1 MASMT
6 FSKKVIR
13 ATVTLDKSGMN
24 NQKVF
29 EGFATHVS
37 ISKTGGVDFAQC
49 AIEIYGLTLD
59 VMAQLTVLSFRPL
72 GRRWNLLAIEAGESG
87 GTLSSIFQGEVTSAY
102 ADLNGSSP
110 VLKMEAKTGAYPIL
124 DPTPQYAVSGQQSAG
139 EVLQMLASQTGKTFK
154 NEGVDAT
161 LSDCVI
167 TGDPI
172 TKMRAVA
179 DAVGADLIIDD
190 DQIALVPRGKVR
202 QVEGGIPVVSA
213 DTGMIGYPTF
223 SGTGIQVSSYFRP
236 DLRIGAAV
244 RVSSIVPSASGVWKI
259 VSLSHEL
266 SANTPNSGAWLTSFE
281 GMWLDD

>member
-1 MASMT
+1 M
-6 FSKKVIR
+6 
-13 ATVTLDKSGMN
+13 
-24 NQKVF
+24 
-29 EGFATHVS
+29 
-37 ISKTGGVDFAQC
+37 
-49 AIEIYGLTLD
+49 
-59 VMAQLTVLSFRPL
+59 
-72 GRRWNLLAIEAGESG
+72 
-87 GTLSSIFQGEVTSAY
+87 
-102 ADLNGSSP
+102 
-110 VLKMEAKTGAYPIL
+110 
-124 DPTPQYAVSGQQSAG
+124 
-139 EVLQMLASQTGKTFK
+139 
-154 NEGVDAT
+154 
-161 LSDCVI
+161 I

-202 QVEGGIPVVSA
+202 QAEGGIPVVSA